1 MTAERKLTL
10 IYFVLGIAMG
20 VLSTYLNTMLSV
32 GIGVVL
38 YVISFF
44 IAKKFT
50 GENKK
55 FSWYILNTLLTFVL
69 VWMVTWIFL
78 FNL

>member
-1 MTAERKLTL
+1 MNAERKLAL

-20 VLSTYLNTMLSV
+20 ILSPYLNVMPSV

-55 FSWYILNTLLTFVL
+55 FSWYVLNTLLTFVL

>member
-1 MTAERKLTL
+1 MNAERKLAL

-20 VLSTYLNTMLSV
+20 ILSPYLNVMLSV

-44 IAKKFT
+44 IAKKIT

-55 FSWYILNTLLTFVL
+55 FSWYVLNTLLTFVL

>member
-1 MTAERKLTL
+1 M
-10 IYFVLGIAMG
+10 GI
-20 VLSTYLNTMLSV
+20 LSPYLNVMLSV

-44 IAKKFT
+44 IAKNFT

-55 FSWYILNTLLTFVL
+55 FSWYVLNTLLTFVL

>member
-1 MTAERKLTL
+1 MNPERKLTL

-20 VLSTYLNTMLSV
+20 VLSTYLNVMLSV

-38 YVISFF
+38 YLISFF

-55 FSWYILNTLLTFVL
+55 FSWYVLNTLLTFVL

>member
-1 MTAERKLTL
+1 MSAERKLTL

-20 VLSTYLNTMLSV
+20 VLSTYLAAMLSV
-32 GIGVVL
+32 GIGAVL

-44 IAKKFT
+44 IAKKIT

-55 FSWYILNTLLTFVL
+55 FSWYLLNTLLTFVL

>member
-1 MTAERKLTL
+1 MNAERKLAL

-20 VLSTYLNTMLSV
+20 ILSPYLNVMLSV

-55 FSWYILNTLLTFVL
+55 FSWYVLNTLLTFVL